1 MIKIIKYSNNIGQ
14 NKLVSFLDQR
24 RNSNDSDV
32 ELVNKILNDVKKNK
46 FQALKKYE
54 NKYSK
59 NKEIK
64 PSKKIISKSIKLL
77 DKKVK
82 KAIDYAFDRIF
93 KFHKLQIKN
102 FKKIKFKDKYKNKLE
117 YKSVPIDSV
126 GVYVPG
132 NLPSTLLM
140 NCIPAKIAGVRRI
153 VLATPKINNK
163 LNPAVLYAA
172 KKLGIKEIFSMGG
185 AQAIASLAFIQ
196 KVNKVVGPGN
206 KYVAEAKRQLSGK
219 VLGTETMYAG
229 ASEICVLADKNSNL
243 IQVATSLV
251 SQAEHDPDSQCIL
264 VTKDKKIIK
273 KLIIE
278 VKKILINLP
287 RKKIASKSLKKNG
300 LIVIVQNDKQILEA
314 INEIAPE
321 HLELNVKNFKKYE
334 NKIINAGSICNGPNT
349 PMSASDYTVGTN
361 HVLPT
366 YGSSKFSSGLNLNEF
381 IKKISIVTLSKLGVE
396 KIGNPAITL
405 SEFEQLHGHTQ
416 SIKSRIRRNWVCRS
430 KIYWNLKVK
439 L

>member
-1 MIKIIKYSNNIGQ
+1 MIKILKFSNVSGY
-14 NKLVSFLDQR
+14 NKLTNFLDQR
-24 RNSNDSDV
+24 RNSNNTDV
-32 ELVNKILNDVKKNK
+32 DLVNKIINDVKKNK
-46 FQALKKYE
+46 LKALKKYE
-54 NKYSK
+54 KKYSK
-59 NKEIK
+59 NKEINL
-64 PSKKIISKSIKLL
+64 SKKKINNSIKYL
-77 DKKVK
+77 DQNVK
-82 KAIDYAFDRIF
+82 KAIDYAYERIF

-102 FKKIKFKDKYKNKLE
+102 FKKIKFVDKYKNKLE
-117 YKSVPIDSV
+117 YKSIPIDSV

-153 VLATPKINNK
+153 ILATPKINNT

-219 VLGTETMYAG
+219 IIGTETMYAG
-229 ASEICVLADKNSNL
+229 ASEICVLADKDSD
-243 IQVATSLV
+243 ISQVATSLV

-264 VTKDKKIIK
+264 VTKDKNLIK
-273 KLIIE
+273 KTLIE
-278 VKKILINLP
+278 VKKILSDLP
-287 RKKIASKSLKKNG
+287 RKIIASRSLKKNG
-300 LIVIVQNDKQILEA
+300 LFVLVKNDKQIVEI

-334 NKIINAGSICNGPNT
+334 NKIKNAGSICNGPNT

-366 YGSSKFSSGLNLNEF
+366 FGSSKFSSGLNLNEF
-381 IKKISIVTLSKLGVE
+381 TKKISIVTLSKLGVE

-405 SEFEQLHGHTQ
+405 SEFEQLLGHTQ
-416 SIKSRIRRNWVCRS
+416 SIKSRIRRN
-430 KIYWNLKVK
+430 
-439 L
+439 